1 MIFISGCAL
10 NIFLLFITAM
20 GGNYSICWDRIPTRL
35 HASIAW
41 STEHE
46 YDNYSIYTM
55 NTMKD
60 NSVNSDDSLSSC
72 ATAKAVD
79 AGLPMQLGN
88 TDAE

>member
-1 MIFISGCAL
+1 VFFICGSAL
-10 NIFLLFITAM
+10 NIFPLFITAM
-20 GGNYSICWDRIPTRL
+20 DGNYSICWDRIPTRL

-60 NSVNSDDSLSSC
+60 NFVNFDGSLSNC
-72 ATAKAVD
+72 AMSRAAG
-79 AGLPMQLGN
+79 AGLLMQSGN